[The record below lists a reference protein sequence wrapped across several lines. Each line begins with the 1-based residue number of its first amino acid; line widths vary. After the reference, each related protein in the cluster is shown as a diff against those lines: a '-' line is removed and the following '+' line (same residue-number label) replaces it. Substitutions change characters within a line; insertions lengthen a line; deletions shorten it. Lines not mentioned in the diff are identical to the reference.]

1 MVSTIKTPLRHSKM
15 TNLPKVVFN
24 ANAAELP
31 PERSLENCIFIPA
44 STNEQ
49 IKQLMSLADAV
60 EQLRYATHCAKFNS
74 EFVAALKDEATLIL
88 RNDIQTSSKISELLL
103 RLAQVTR
110 NPLHRALGLL
120 AQANCRSLGGKGE
133 YQAAV
138 EQYEEAA
145 TIYQQADLPVEEGR
159 SNIGRVL
166 ALGQLGRYQEALAV
180 GSYAQQI
187 FESHQQWFHLAR
199 LTVNLGLIQIR
210 LHDDCAALA
219 CFDRAIE
226 AYNNLESNVDVLAA
240 MARVQHNR
248 VIALRNLGEFDQAI
262 TSGKRAYVLLT
273 ETGQTAEAA
282 RCQQTMAVTNF
293 VLGRY
298 NEALELLFSA
308 RDYFVAEGRHSDAL
322 LVDLYVS
329 DCLLQL
335 RRFQDVLEKTSEM
348 RQRFI
353 DWGANFEAGQA
364 ILNHSIALS
373 GLQRHAE
380 AIAALHDARRLFEQE
395 GNMPYDARRLFE
407 HEGNM
412 PWVASAEVEMAVAL
426 QRQAQFDESLRLAQ
440 RAAQVFADYHL
451 PVEEARAQLVAAR
464 ACFAINRTVEA
475 QQQAKRVLD
484 LSKRKDIPAL
494 AFQAHQLLG
503 LLAESN
509 QDDAR
514 AYDEYQQAIEQL
526 ERLRGRVM
534 IEFRMDFVDDKQ
546 VIYEDM
552 VGLCLRTDRLNEAL
566 HYVERAKSRSL
577 LDLLA
582 QRSNLNIQVD
592 HAEDEPLAAQLVE
605 LRSKREQMLQRE
617 REQLYRR
624 WEQAVEWRYSDEPLE
639 PDGSLVNSH
648 SLSELEKQITA
659 IWHKLLIRNADYAR
673 NAPIWSLPVESIQP
687 HLEADMRVI
696 EYFSIHGQIIALL
709 ITPEQIY
716 VHRLSTT
723 VEQVQTLIQLV
734 NLNMHTTSSAAPRQ
748 VAALLANVQGQLVS
762 LYQALIAPLVEHLP
776 PESRL
781 IIVPHGVLHYLPF
794 HALFDGQH
802 YLLESYEVSYLPCGS
817 LLHFCRPKQT
827 RSTGAMAIGYSY
839 GNRLPHAQNEAT
851 RVADILQGRAMVEE
865 QATLALLQDQT
876 LDVAVLHLATH
887 GQFRADNSLFSG
899 LALADGWLTTLDIFD
914 LHLKTS
920 LVTVSACQTGRNV
933 IGGGD
938 ELLGLSRAFLYAGSA
953 SLLMSLWSVE
963 DRSTAQLMELF
974 YQKLAAGWGKAAALR
989 YAQRSFIEQAK
1000 PGLSEEDAVI
1010 KKCFAHP
1017 YFWAPFFL
1025 IGDSGSL

>member
-1 MVSTIKTPLRHSKM
+1 MASTIKTPLRHPQM
-15 TNLPKVVFN
+15 TNLPKIVFN

-31 PERSLENCIFIPA
+31 PERLLENCIFIPA

-49 IKQLMSLADAV
+49 IKQLLALSDAA
-60 EQLRYATHCAKFNS
+60 EQMRFAIHCARHNP

-88 RNDIQTSSKISELLL
+88 RNDIQTSSKLSELLL

-110 NPLHRALGLL
+110 DPLHRALGLL

-133 YQAAV
+133 YQAAI
-138 EQYEEAA
+138 EQYEDAA
-145 TIYQQADLPVEEGR
+145 TIYRQAGLPVEEGR
-159 SNIGRVL
+159 ANIGRVL

-187 FESHQQWFHLAR
+187 FESHQQWFQLAR
-199 LTVNLGLIQIR
+199 LTVNLGLIQMR
-210 LHDDCAALA
+210 LHDDRAALA

-273 ETGQTAEAA
+273 DTDQTAEAA

-308 RDYFVAEGRHSDAL
+308 RDYFVAEDRQSDAL
-322 LVDLYVS
+322 LVELYIS

-335 RRFQDVLEKTSEM
+335 RRFQDVLEKTAEM

-353 DWGANFEAGQA
+353 DWGANFEAGQT

-395 GNMPYDARRLFE
+395 GNMPWL
-407 HEGNM
+407 
-412 PWVASAEVEMAVAL
+412 ASVEVEMAVAL
-426 QRQAQFDESLRLAQ
+426 QRQAHFDESLEVAQ
-440 RAAQVFADYHL
+440 RAVQVFADYHL

-464 ACFAINRTVEA
+464 ACFALDRTVAA
-475 QQQAKRVLD
+475 QQQAERVLE
-484 LSKRKDIPAL
+484 LSQRKDIPAL
-494 AFQAHQLLG
+494 AFQAYQLLG
-503 LLAESN
+503 QLAEFN
-509 QDDAR
+509 QDDDR
-514 AYDEYQQAIEQL
+514 AYVEYQQAIEQL

-546 VIYEDM
+546 GIYEDM
-552 VGLCLRTDRLNEAL
+552 VSLCLRNGRLNEAL

-577 LDLLA
+577 VELLA

-592 HAEDEPLAAQLVE
+592 HADDAPLAAQLAA

-624 WEQAVEWRYSDEPLE
+624 WEQALEWRYSGEPLE
-639 PDGSLVNSH
+639 PDASLVNSQG
-648 SLSELEKQITA
+648 LSEVEKQITE

-687 HLEADMRVI
+687 YLEANMRVV
-696 EYFSIHGQIIALL
+696 EYFSMHGQIIALL

-716 VHRLSTT
+716 VHHLPVTL
-723 VEQVQTLIQLV
+723 EQVQTLIQLV
-734 NLNMHTTSSAAPRQ
+734 NLNMHATSSAAARQ
-748 VAALLANVQGQLVS
+748 VPALLANVQGQLHS
-762 LYQALIAPLVEHLP
+762 LYQALIAPFAEHLL

-794 HALFDGQH
+794 HALFDGLG
-802 YLLESYEVSYLPCGS
+802 YLLETYEISYLPCGS
-817 LLHFCRPKQT
+817 LLHFCGLKQT
-827 RSTGAMAIGYSY
+827 RPTGALAIGYSY
-839 GNRLPHAQNEAT
+839 GNRLPYAQNEAE

-865 QATLALLQDQT
+865 QATLALLQEQT

-953 SLLMSLWSVE
+953 SLLLSLWSVE

-989 YAQRSFIEQAK
+989 YAQRSFIEQTK
-1000 PGLSEEDAVI
+1000 SGLSQEDAVI
-1010 KKCFAHP
+1010 KQCFAHP

-1025 IGDSGSL
+1025 IGDAGSL